1 MLPEFQSTFDPG
13 MNLFE
18 ISFDWKG
25 MYSHFFREQKEVG
38 KRMREWVESVKDEVR
53 ALGKNGGDGGLG
65 SFARVMRMY
74 ANNNDQI
81 RRTIRS
87 ERIRVKE
94 EEHAIGWEDPY
105 SDEDENGED
114 EREDAGSEGDW
125 ETVDESSDD
134 DDDHS

>member
-1 MLPEFQSTFDPG
+1 M
-13 MNLFE
+13 
-18 ISFDWKG
+18 
-25 MYSHFFREQKEVG
+25 
-38 KRMREWVESVKDEVR
+38 R

-87 ERIRVKE
+87 ERIRWNVLENEGRVVSGQDDTGYQRVKE
-94 EEHAIGWEDPY
+94 EEHAIGWEDSY